1 MHAFVDSS
9 REAGLRGPLRSR
21 PLLLQL
27 AACGPPAVL
36 PASLSGRVGF
46 FLDRGP
52 VETWKTRG
60 VFALV
65 TLMDNARWSCLLV
78 GSTSV
83 TALRGHCDCPLAAA
97 FPFSLVAQAASCQ
110 IRISQLFSLRSGA
123 GHRLLKSLLTRDGP
137 SSPVV
142 AMLRRSFHH
151 ATSFAVCDLGKSMSI
166 ASRWI
171 PTG

>member
-1 MHAFVDSS
+1 MEVFVDGTHAWSQRLAIVRCMRTLRAPEVRQKMDELQQKQVEDALDPPMS
-9 REAGLRGPLRSR
+9 LILAAAGAYGGAYAGLRGPLRSR

-27 AACGPPAVL
+27 AACGPPAVVL
-36 PASLSGRVGF
+36 SLGG
-46 FLDRGP
+46 LY
-52 VETWKTRG
+52 
-60 VFALV
+60 
-65 TLMDNARWSCLLV
+65 
-78 GSTSV
+78 
-83 TALRGHCDCPLAAA
+83 
-97 FPFSLVAQAASCQ
+97 
-110 IRISQLFSLRSGA
+110 IS
-123 GHRLLKSLLTRDGP
+123 HRLLKSLLTRDGP